1 MSIRRRRW
9 TTPLGE
15 ERTAWVVAYGTG
27 KKRHIATFE
36 RKKEA
41 EDYHAKVRVDRAQG
55 LHIAPSQSI
64 TVREAGRLWI
74 QACEA
79 NELERT
85 SVDTYRNYL
94 DSHVLPFIGE
104 LKLSGIT
111 VAVVKEFQDKLR
123 KAEPERSPYMVKHAV
138 AALGAIIAEAQD
150 RGLVAQNVVRALKQR
165 RRGKERQGERRA
177 RGKLRVGVDIP
188 APGEIDAILGAAGR
202 WRPFFL
208 VAARCGLRSSEL
220 RGLQWQDVDF
230 KRGLL
235 HVCRR
240 ADDYNAL
247 GPTKSETSNR
257 AIPIPPATLA
267 ALREW
272 KLACPRRAGELHYV
286 FPNGAGNVENRGN
299 IVNRGLIPV
308 LLAAGVTVDGKP
320 KYTGMHAFRH
330 FFASWC
336 INRKV
341 DGGLELPLKVVQ
353 ERLGHSSV
361 VMTADRYG
369 HLFPAGDDSAA
380 LAAAEGRNG

>member
-1 MSIRRRRW
+1 
-9 TTPLGE
+9 
-15 ERTAWVVAYGTG
+15 
-27 KKRHIATFE
+27 
-36 RKKEA
+36 
-41 EDYHAKVRVDRAQG
+41 
-55 LHIAPSQSI
+55 
-64 TVREAGRLWI
+64 
-74 QACEA
+74 
-79 NELERT
+79 
-85 SVDTYRNYL
+85 
-94 DSHVLPFIGE
+94 
-104 LKLSGIT
+104 LSAIT

-123 KAEPERSPYMVKHAV
+123 QGERSPYMVKHAV
-138 AALGAIIAEAQD
+138 QALGAIIVEAQD
-150 RGLVAQNVVRALKQR
+150 RGQVAQNVVRALKQR

-188 APGEIDAILGAAGR
+188 TPGEIDAILGAAAGH

-220 RGLQWQDVDF
+220 RGLRWEDIDF
-230 KRGLL
+230 KRSLL
-235 HVCRR
+235 HVCQR
-240 ADDYNAL
+240 ADDYNSI

-257 AIPIPPATLA
+257 AIPIPPSTLA

-272 KLACPRRAGELHYV
+272 KLACPRRAGELHYA

-308 LLAAGVTVDGKP
+308 QIATFGRA
-320 KYTGMHAFRH
+320 KYTGLHAFRH

-341 DGGLELPLKVVQ
+341 DGGLELPLKIVQ

-380 LAAAEGRNG
+380 LAAAEGRFG

>member
-1 MSIRRRRW
+1 MSIRKRKW
-9 TTPLGE
+9 TTPSGE
-15 ERTAWVVAYGTG
+15 DRTAWVVAYGTG

-79 NELERT
+79 NGLERT

-177 RGKLRVGVDIP
+177 RGKLRVAVDIP
-188 APGEIDAILGAAGR
+188 TPGEIDAILGAAGR

-267 ALREW
+267 ALKEW
-272 KLACPRRAGELHYV
+272 KLACPKGALGLV
-286 FPNGAGNVENRGN
+286 FPNGGGNIENRGN
-299 IVNRGLIPV
+299 IVRRILWPV
-308 LLAAGVTVDGKP
+308 QIAAFGRA
-320 KYTGMHAFRH
+320 KYTGLHAFRH

-341 DGGLELPLKVVQ
+341 DGGLELPLKLVQ

-369 HLFPAGDDSAA
+369 HLFPAGNDSAA